1 MKFEELLICAKLGGA
16 KLKNPPIPQ
25 VRSATVS
32 PADSFKLFIMY
43 SQILAGGEELTVL
56 QLFFR
61 LTVFVVVIKIL
72 LLQTVQAAISGVG
85 IPDLICLCS
94 ERQRYRWK

>member
-43 SQILAGGEELTVL
+43 SQILAGMKNCPFSSS
-56 QLFFR
+56 FFAS
-61 LTVFVVVIKIL
+61 LYL
-72 LLQTVQAAISGVG
+72 
-85 IPDLICLCS
+85 
-94 ERQRYRWK
+94 W